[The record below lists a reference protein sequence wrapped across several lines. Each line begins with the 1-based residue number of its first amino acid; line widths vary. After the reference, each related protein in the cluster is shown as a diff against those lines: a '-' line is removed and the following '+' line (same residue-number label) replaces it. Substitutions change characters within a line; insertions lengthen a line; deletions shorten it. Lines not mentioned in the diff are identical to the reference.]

1 MPKRILFI
9 PLETIS
15 RELDAKLVLAHQV
28 MDKDTI
34 CFFGQHDMIDSIS
47 QLFKNGVYVGKNIFK
62 TYFPVD
68 LRFYN
73 TYKKNNHEILWLHE
87 EGGIYPGDPTDWN
100 ITLRELLDASCLGRG
115 DQILTWGDF
124 QKDYYNMSASTNVLS
139 VGSPRLN
146 LLNGSLLRKLIQK
159 FNRVTKSN
167 FILVNTNFSV
177 ANHIS
182 STSIVLS
189 DLMHGHDSLS
199 DHHRVIQGYAEEKKI
214 LSYFIEA
221 LSELAY
227 RHPDEQ
233 FVIRPHPT
241 EAMELYVDAF
251 KIYANVT
258 ISKDYTAV
266 EWIEKC
272 NLLIQNGCTTAIEA
286 HLMEKRVINFYP
298 FESKNL
304 INVTRDLGEDV
315 TNFSELESAIFSSNS
330 LPVTRM
336 QNEGIGINK
345 LINNL
350 KNDYDESLLINV
362 IKKAVDDRQ
371 GIRFNR
377 MFVNI
382 RIYTMLVIK
391 TIFRAIKF
399 YPRFLYTKKYINYQT
414 AIEHYPGMNKKDLTA
429 KMDFLSSESEKDVKV
444 KFFNNELAMFYIDN
458 SEQP

>member
-1 MPKRILFI
+1 MIKKILFI
-9 PLETIS
+9 PIETIS

-28 MDKDTI
+28 MDRDTI
-34 CFFGQHDMIDSIS
+34 CLIGQHDMIDSIS

-62 TYFPVD
+62 TFFPVD
-68 LRFYN
+68 LRFYDA
-73 TYKKNNHEILWLHE
+73 YKKNNHDILWLHE
-87 EGGIYPGDPTDWN
+87 EGGIYSGDPTDWSK
-100 ITLRELLDASCLGRG
+100 TLGKILDASCLGEG

-124 QKDYYNMSASTNVLS
+124 QQNYYNKSASVNVLS

-146 LLNGSLLRKLIQK
+146 LFPGSLLSKIIKK

-177 ANHIS
+177 ANYIS
-182 STSIVLS
+182 NSNKALS
-189 DLMHGHDSLS
+189 DSMHGNESLS
-199 DHHRVIQGYAEEKKI
+199 DHHRIIQIYAEEQKN

-227 RHPDEQ
+227 RYPEEQ

-241 EAMELYVDAF
+241 ESIELYLDAF

-272 NLLIQNGCTTAIEA
+272 NLLIQNGCTTSIEA
-286 HLMEKRVINFYP
+286 HLMKKRVINFYP

-315 TNFSELESAIFSSNS
+315 INLRELESAIFSSNNS
-330 LPVTRM
+330 SVTRM
-336 QNEGIGINK
+336 QNESIGINE
-345 LINNL
+345 LIDNL
-350 KNDYDESLLINV
+350 KSDYDENLLIDI
-362 IKKAVDDRQ
+362 IKKAVDDRP
-371 GIRFNR
+371 GIRYNR
-377 MFVNI
+377 MYVNI
-382 RIYTMLVIK
+382 RIYIMIGIK

-399 YPRFLYTKKYINYQT
+399 YPRFLFPKKYKSYQT
-414 AIEHYPGMNKKDLTA
+414 SIKHFPGMNKKNLIA
-429 KMDFLSSESEKDVKV
+429 KIDFLSSESEKEVKV
-444 KFFNNELAMFYIDN
+444 KFFNNELAMFYMD
-458 SEQP
+458 SSKQP